1 MRWQLIVIVILVI
14 FGGYLYIS
22 SLTGPVDPVGRLGL
36 VKLANPDMYPGH
48 PHSQVLAQYA
58 KEKGSKTALVLHYAG
73 DSNYRHYMEGDVMI
87 IELAFVDK
95 VNKASTD
102 INWNDVMQTFLFG
115 IPKDRWEYK
124 ADGKVFEN
132 YDDAMAYVNSLAKE
146 NGQQGSIPMVYH
158 GTARAGNPIINQGCG
173 FPLYVQICWYQYG
186 RFAAYYY
193 ILKGMLQPYLSL
205 PYRNFELQHSSE
217 LQYYYTHGMLNYE

>member
-1 MRWQLIVIVILVI
+1 MRWQFIVIGILI
-14 FGGYLYIS
+14 LFGGYLYIS
-22 SLTGPVDPVGRLGL
+22 SLAGPVDPVGRLGF

-58 KEKGSKTALVLHYAG
+58 KERGSKTALVVHYAG

-95 VNKASTD
+95 KNKATTD
-102 INWNDVMQTFLFG
+102 IDWNDVMQTFLFG
-115 IPKDRWEYK
+115 IPKDRWQYK
-124 ADGKVFEN
+124 ADGLVFDN
-132 YDDAMAYVNSLAKE
+132 YDDAMAYVKNLSAQ
-146 NGQQGSIPMVYH
+146 NGQKGPITMVYH

-193 ILKGMLQPYLSL
+193 VLKGMLLPYLSL
-205 PYRNFELQHSSE
+205 PYRNFELQHASE